1 MKKTPTKSAITP
13 RVLIRPP
20 TPADCEA
27 FIAATHRSRAVHRN
41 WITPK
46 ATTRKEFTK
55 YLARFNG
62 ENNYGFFVIH
72 REYEN
77 DLVGVINI
85 NNVVRGAFQS
95 GALGYYAFSPY
106 AGQGLMFEGMQL
118 VIAHAFGKLKLHR
131 LEANIQPENRASIAL
146 MKKCGFIR
154 EGFSRRMLKICG
166 KWRDHERWAILA
178 EDFRSNKNVRA
189 S

>member
-1 MKKTPTKSAITP
+1 MKNTSPKSATTP

-20 TPADCEA
+20 TPANFAA
-27 FIAATHRSRAVHRN
+27 FITATRRSRALHHR

-46 ATTRKEFTK
+46 ATTRKEFAK
-55 YLARFNG
+55 YRERFDG
-62 ENNYGFFVIH
+62 KNNYGFLVIH
-72 REYEN
+72 REN
-77 DLVGVINI
+77 NAIVGVINI

-106 AGQGLMFEGMQL
+106 AGEGLMFEGMQL

-131 LEANIQPENRASIAL
+131 LEANIQPQNSPSIAL
-146 MKKCGFIR
+146 VKKCEFTR
-154 EGFSRRMLKICG
+154 EGVSRRMLKICG

-178 EDFRSNKNVRA
+178 EDFRPNKNVRA